1 MVLNLYIKHYG
12 WIIMSR
18 SLYPTTL
25 FHFTEKLDT
34 LFKILDS
41 SNFRISFA
49 REFIQGQSSN
59 RNFGIP
65 MVSFCDIRL
74 TQLNQ
79 HIENYGHYG
88 IGLSKAW
95 ANENGLNPV
104 IYMSKSSSVF
114 DNYNRELR
122 SLKKEI
128 NKLAKHLE
136 ELNLSGTKAQLNNA
150 RQKYEAANLSY
161 KKIVDPLRYM
171 KNYQATL
178 KRRNEPER
186 PNYIFADEREWRFV
200 PDIEKSKGKPVIAA
214 RKSIL
219 TQDDKRKY
227 NEYYDNDRLHF
238 SQKDIKYIIV
248 KHESDVEKMIDYL
261 NEKYGSKNR
270 LIPRVLSTEL
280 IANDM

>member
-1 MVLNLYIKHYG
+1 MILSLYIIL
-12 WIIMSR
+12 WMIIMSR

-34 LFKILDS
+34 LFEILDS
-41 SNFRISFA
+41 SYFRISFA
-49 REFIQGQSSN
+49 REFIQGQSTN

-74 TQLNQ
+74 TQLTQ
-79 HIENYGHYG
+79 HTESYGHYG
-88 IGLSKAW
+88 IGLSKDW

-104 IYMSKSSSVF
+104 IYMSKHSSVF
-114 DNYNRELR
+114 DNYNLEIRR
-122 SLKKEI
+122 LKAEV
-128 NKLAKHLE
+128 NKLLKHLDE
-136 ELNLSGTKAQLNNA
+136 IKSSGTTSQLTNA
-150 RQKYEAANLSY
+150 KRKYDSAILSY

-178 KRRNEPER
+178 KRRNGQEK

-200 PDIEKSKGKPVIAA
+200 PDIEKSIGKPVIAA
-214 RKSIL
+214 SKNIS
-219 TQDDKRKY
+219 TQDGKRKY
-227 NEYYDNDRLHF
+227 NEYYDDDRLPF
-238 SQKDIKYIIV
+238 SHKDIKYVIV
-248 KHESDVEKMIDYL
+248 EHESDVEKMMEFLHI
-261 NEKYGSKNR
+261 KYGSKSS

>member
-1 MVLNLYIKHYG
+1 
-12 WIIMSR
+12 MSR

-34 LFKILDS
+34 LFEILDS
-41 SNFRISFA
+41 SYFRISFA
-49 REFIQGQSSN
+49 REFIQGQSTN

-74 TQLNQ
+74 TQLTQ
-79 HIENYGHYG
+79 HTESYGHYG
-88 IGLSKAW
+88 IGLSKDW

-104 IYMSKSSSVF
+104 IYMSKHSSVF
-114 DNYNRELR
+114 DNYNLEIRR
-122 SLKKEI
+122 LKAEV
-128 NKLAKHLE
+128 NKLLKHLDE
-136 ELNLSGTKAQLNNA
+136 IKSSGTISQLTNA
-150 RQKYEAANLSY
+150 KRKYDSAILSY

-178 KRRNEPER
+178 KRRNGQEK

-200 PDIEKSKGKPVIAA
+200 PDIEKSIGKPVIAA
-214 RKSIL
+214 SKNIS
-219 TQDDKRKY
+219 TQDGKRKY
-227 NEYYDNDRLHF
+227 NEYYDDDRLPF
-238 SQKDIKYIIV
+238 SHKDIKYVIV
-248 KHESDVEKMIDYL
+248 EHESDVEKMMDFLHI
-261 NEKYGSKNR
+261 KYGSKSS